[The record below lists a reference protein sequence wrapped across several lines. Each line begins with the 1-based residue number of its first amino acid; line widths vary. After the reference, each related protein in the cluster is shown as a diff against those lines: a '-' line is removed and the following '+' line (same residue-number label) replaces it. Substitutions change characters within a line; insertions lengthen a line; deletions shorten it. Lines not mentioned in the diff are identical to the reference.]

1 LQTTTGDKMTLAKL
15 PEDVIEFLIDI
26 GLTIPEIDV
35 YESLQ
40 DAEGKMTLIRCVRK
54 LDTEGIDVTDVDAE
68 EIVEIATKI
77 VKRRLEDF

>member
-1 LQTTTGDKMTLAKL
+1 MTLAKL

-40 DAEGKMTLIRCVRK
+40 DAEGKMTL
-54 LDTEGIDVTDVDAE
+54 
-68 EIVEIATKI
+68 KI
-77 VKRRLEDF
+77 GRAHV